1 MNELKLFENPEFG
14 NVRTLETDDGK
25 VMFCGKDIASA
36 LGYKDTVNA
45 IKAHCKGVAKHHLPH
60 PQSAGKTIEMTFI
73 PESDVYRLAFGSKL
87 PNAERFTDWV
97 AEEVI
102 PSIRRHGAYMT
113 DDVLK
118 KALTSPDF
126 LIQLATE
133 LKSEKE
139 KNQRLENKIEADKPK
154 VIFADAVSV
163 SQRSILVGEL
173 AKLLRQNGVKIGQN
187 RLFEWMR
194 ENGYLMNN
202 GRSYNMPTQY
212 SMERGLFEVKET
224 PIIHSDGYTTVNFT
238 PKVTGKGQLYFINL
252 FLSSEK
258 EDDDDD

>member
-1 MNELKLFENPEFG
+1 MNELKLFENPDFG
-14 NVRTLETDDGK
+14 NIRTLETDEGR
-25 VMFCGKDIASA
+25 VMFCGKDVSIA
-36 LGYKDTVNA
+36 LGYSNPRDA
-45 IKAHCKGVAKHHLPH
+45 LARHCKGVVKCDALTKG
-60 PQSAGKTIEMTFI
+60 GKQELAFI

-126 LIQLATE
+126 LIRLATE

>member
-14 NVRTLETDDGK
+14 SIRIVEID
-25 VMFCGKDIASA
+25 
-36 LGYKDTVNA
+36 NA
-45 IKAHCKGVAKHHLPH
+45 PWWVL
-60 PQSAGKTIEMTFI
+60 
-73 PESDVYRLAFGSKL
+73 SDVCKALDLSNPTVVANRLEHDERSKFDLGRQGNATIISESGLYSVILRSDKPQAKAFK
-87 PNAERFTDWV
+87 RWV
-97 AEEVI
+97 THEVI

-126 LIQLATE
+126 LIRLATE

-252 FLSSEK
+252 FLSSGK

>member
-1 MNELKLFENPEFG
+1 MNELTLFENPDFG
-14 NVRTLETDDGK
+14 NIRTLETAEGR
-25 VMFCGKDIASA
+25 VLFCGKDIAIA
-36 LGYKDTVNA
+36 LGYSNPR
-45 IKAHCKGVAKHHLPH
+45 KALADHCKGVTKCDALTNG
-60 PQSAGKTIEMTFI
+60 GKQELSFI

-252 FLSSEK
+252 FLSSGK

>member
-1 MNELKLFENPEFG
+1 MNELKLFENPDFG
-14 NVRTLETDDGK
+14 NIRTLETDEGR
-25 VMFCGKDIASA
+25 VLFCGKDIAIA
-36 LGYKDTVNA
+36 LGYSNPR
-45 IKAHCKGVAKHHLPH
+45 KALADHCKGVTKCDALTNGGR
-60 PQSAGKTIEMTFI
+60 QELSFI

-126 LIQLATE
+126 LIRLATE